1 MNKKLIYGKNEL
13 TRIVSIEIKDDT
25 ATIFRE
31 LEDGSI
37 DVVSTPHKYWIL
49 SNKPHSKGWV
59 RLQGEQHYKWGKQ
72 YTTIK
77 EWLKDK
83 KDTLKNADT
92 YSIGNAAEAMMI
104 KDGFGSFKEMQHTE
118 VSILC
123 FDIEATGL
131 DHNNSAKS
139 LLISNTL
146 RKNGEITRKL
156 FSYDEYTSDHEMID
170 AWANWVCENDPSIIA
185 GHNIYSYDL
194 PYLDYCRRKSA
205 WIKEGKPLNEYG
217 DPDYEQV
224 QGIKIGRLGKELYF
238 NNYESKFRVDGSR
251 DLHYKKA
258 NIYGRQIVDTMF
270 LAYRYDIGRK
280 YDSYGLKYII
290 EKEGLTKENRV
301 FYDASKIRDNYKI
314 KEEWQKIKEYCM
326 DDGDDALSVYDL
338 MVPPFFYMA
347 QMIPKPFQ
355 LIIESASGSQ
365 LNALLVRSYLQ
376 DKHSIPKADEKVEFE
391 GAISFGEPGIY
402 NNAVSLDIAS
412 LYPSVMLQYDVYSK
426 DKDPNRHMLGFL
438 EYMRGER
445 LKNKKLAK
453 ETGEAKYKHLDGS
466 YKILINSLYGF
477 MGATGL
483 NYNYPGGAAEVTRRG
498 REILIQSIEWAKSKG
513 YQIPKGDTD
522 SITMWKNNTPF
533 TEIEVNKLIDEIN
546 GMLPQEINF
555 ELDAFYDCIVV
566 FKAKNYAYREG
577 EKIST
582 KGSAIKA
589 STKSSALKEFIKKVL
604 ECLLYDASHNQISK
618 IYQSYAAEIKQITD
632 IKRWAAR
639 KTLSSTMQESER
651 ANETKVMDA
660 LQGSDYQEGDR
671 FWVYY
676 KLDDSLALVENFNG
690 DYNYIRLY
698 KNLYDTIKIFETV
711 LPVKELCINYSLK
724 RNLQLT
730 ENL

>member
-1 MNKKLIYGKNEL
+1 MNNKLIYGKNEL
-13 TRIVSIEIKDDT
+13 TRIVSIEIKDDV

-37 DVVSTPHKYWIL
+37 DVMNTQHRYWIL

-72 YTTIK
+72 YSTLK

-92 YSIGNAAEAMMI
+92 YSIGNATEAMMI

-131 DHNNSAKS
+131 EHNESSKS

-146 RKNGEITRKL
+146 RKNGKIIRKL
-156 FSYDEYTSDHEMID
+156 FSYDEYKSDYEMID
-170 AWANWVCENDPSIIA
+170 AWASWVCENDPSIIA
-185 GHNIYSYDL
+185 GHNIYGYDL
-194 PYLDYCRRKSA
+194 PYLDYCRRRSA
-205 WIKEGKPLNEYG
+205 WEKEGKPLNEYG

-224 QGIKIGRLGKELYF
+224 QGIKLGRLGKELNF

-258 NIYGRQIVDTMF
+258 NVYGRQIVDTMF

-290 EKEGLTKENRV
+290 EKEGLTKANRV

-314 KEEWQKIKEYCM
+314 KEEWDKIKEYCM

-376 DKHSIPKADEKVEFE
+376 ERHSIPKADEKVDFE
-391 GAISFGEPGIY
+391 GAISFGDPGIY

-498 REILIQSIEWAKSKG
+498 REILLQSIEWAKSKG
-513 YQIPKGDTD
+513 YQVPKGDTD

-533 TEIEVNKLIDEIN
+533 TETEVDNLIKEIN
-546 GMLPQEINF
+546 GMLPEEINF

-589 STKSSALKEFIKKVL
+589 STKSPALKEFIKKIL
-604 ECLLYDASHNQISK
+604 DCLLYDASHQHISK
-618 IYQSYAAEIKQITD
+618 LYKSYAGEIKQIND

-651 ANETKVMDA
+651 ANETKVMEA
-660 LQGSDYQEGDR
+660 LEGSDYQEGDR

-676 KLDDSLALVENFNG
+676 KPDDSLGLVENFDG
-690 DYNYIRLY
+690 QYNSTRLY

-711 LPVKELCINYSLK
+711 IPVKELCLNYSLK
-724 RNLQLT
+724 RNQPLT
-730 ENL
+730 ESL

>member
-1 MNKKLIYGKNEL
+1 MNDKLIYGKNEL
-13 TRIVSIEIKDDT
+13 TRVVSIEIKDEQ
-25 ATIFRE
+25 ATVFRE

-37 DVVSTPHKYWIL
+37 DVLTVPHKYWIL
-49 SNKPHSKGWV
+49 SNKPHSKGWI
-59 RLQGEQHYKWGKQ
+59 RLEGEQHYKWGKQ
-72 YTTIK
+72 YPTMK

-92 YSIGNAAEAMMI
+92 YSIGNPTEAMMI
-104 KDGFGSFKEMQHTE
+104 KDGFASFKEMHHNE
-118 VSILC
+118 ISILC
-123 FDIEATGL
+123 FDIESTGL
-131 DHNNSAKS
+131 DKNDSSKT

-146 RKNGEITRKL
+146 RKNGEITKRL
-156 FSYDEYTSDHEMID
+156 FAYDDYKDDAEMID
-170 AWANWVCENDPSIIA
+170 DWAKWVREQDPSIIA
-185 GHNIYSYDL
+185 GHNIYTFDL
-194 PYLDYCRRKSA
+194 PYLDYCRRKTA
-205 WIKEGKPLNEYG
+205 WYREGKPLNEYG
-217 DPDYEQV
+217 EADFEQV
-224 QGIKIGRLGKELYF
+224 DGIKIGRLDKELYF
-238 NNYESKFRVDGSR
+238 NKYESKFRVDGSR

-270 LAYRYDIGRK
+270 LAYRYDLGRK

-290 EKEGLTKENRV
+290 EKENLTKDNRV
-301 FYDASKIRDNYKI
+301 FYDASKIRENYKI
-314 KEEWQKIKEYCM
+314 PEEWAKIKEYCI
-326 DDGDDALSVYDL
+326 DDGDDTLAIYDL

-376 DKHSIPKADEKVEFE
+376 DKHSIPKADTKVDFE

-412 LYPSVMLQYDVYSK
+412 LYPSVMLQYDVFSK
-426 DKDPNRHMLGFL
+426 EKDPKRHMLGFL

-498 REILIQSIEWAKSKG
+498 REILLQSIDWAKAKG
-513 YQIPKGDTD
+513 YQVPKGDTD
-522 SITMWKNNTPF
+522 SITMWKNNAPF
-533 TEIEVNKLIDEIN
+533 TEEEVDNLISEIN
-546 GMLPQEINF
+546 NLLPSEINF

-577 EKIST
+577 NNVST

-589 STKSSALKEFIKKVL
+589 STKSAALKELITNVMK
-604 ECLLYDASHNQISK
+604 CLLYDASHDK
-618 IYQSYAAEIKQITD
+618 IKELYNSYVAEIKKIKD

-651 ANETKVMDA
+651 TNETKVMDA
-660 LQGSDYQEGDR
+660 IKGSNYQEGDR

-676 KLDDSLALVENFNG
+676 KPDDSLGLVENFDG
-690 DYNYIRLY
+690 EYNSTRLY

-711 LPVKELCINYSLK
+711 IPVKELCVNYSLK
-724 RNLQLT
+724 KNQKLT
-730 ENL
+730 EQL